1 MRSTIAMA
9 TFAALAAGTAG
20 VSALDTIPNMAGS
33 DTLKNMTQDVLIE
46 CGANCAGL
54 TYIGTGSGAGQNNLK
69 AGVQSVAPMS
79 RALNTGVCDVT
90 NRSKAEGIV
99 VALDGVNIVGQETN
113 VCNSSAQGLQFD
125 PAVNNSWRDVLRSI
139 YAGMP
144 AGSSTDPLVRDCNG
158 AARRALIAN
167 WNDIFRGDCNNC
179 TDSNPDTAVT
189 EPGLRHAFRRDEE
202 SGTTDVFLGLLS
214 LGTIS
219 FTQNA
224 PAGYPA
230 TAAKAFRQLANSPF
244 CNVHRP
250 NDTYLAVTVPP
261 NATAAQIAAG
271 TAKVIP
277 PAFNV
282 GAVPAGQPGG
292 FDHDSNAATPA
303 QLRSLISDPLDDFG
317 DDVSFPE
324 MQDQDPVRRKCV
336 GDNFDT
342 LVGQTKPNEQVCS
355 ADGQL
360 GVVLA
365 INPPPIGNAQ
375 AYPATPCDLG
385 AYEFGPGVVNAFAAG
400 VRCPNGD
407 EPLGAPAQCRLPID
421 TNGKFNCLNGGGTW
435 ISVGG
440 NLAFAANGAPAVI
453 DGDTVGE
460 TMGRSNIDGRVYNHV
475 LRDAAGNPVKITR
488 PNPFALGNINTPLI
502 GSFYRIH
509 TTRSLLASAGTKT
522 CQRDDATEQ
531 VGCLVQASPCSLGFA
546 GGDAVTQNPGGTV
559 GLRVNG
565 VLPDT
570 TSIQNL
576 VTAAG
581 PVYPFARKLYV
592 NTLRGFENPIT
603 PFTGTDAETDLV
615 RSFVTESVP
624 ADATHVGSQFGG
636 SLPAS
641 FGFIALPGTAGPFC
655 EDFNENGVCGTTSGV
670 CTADAN
676 GRVTCPAVNSNACA
690 AATTVAG
697 VPDNTAFCG
706 NGVQDTGEACDDGN
720 AITDSRTAANGDT
733 TDDKCSVNCTVT
745 P

>member
-20 VSALDTIPNMAGS
+20 VSALDSAPNFAGS
-33 DTLKNMTQDVLIE
+33 DTLKNMTQDVLVE

-54 TYIGTGSGAGQNNLK
+54 NYIGTGSGNGQANMNAGTQ
-69 AGVQSVAPMS
+69 GVAPMS
-79 RALNTGVCDVT
+79 RALNTGVCSNA
-90 NRSKAEGIV
+90 NRNKAEGLV
-99 VALDGVNIVGQETN
+99 VAPDGVNVVGSDTTT
-113 VCNSSAQGLQFD
+113 CNAAGQGLQFD
-125 PAVNNSWRDVLRSI
+125 PAVSNSWRDILRLI

-144 AGSSTDPLVRDCNG
+144 AGTSTDPTIRDCNS
-158 AARRALIAN
+158 AARRALISN
-167 WNDIFRGDCNNC
+167 WDDIFRGSCVNC
-179 TDSNPDTAVT
+179 ADSNPDSAVT

-230 TAAKAFRQLANSPF
+230 TAQLAFRALANSPF
-244 CNVHRP
+244 CNVKRP

-261 NATAAQIAAG
+261 NATPAQIAAG

-277 PAFNV
+277 PAFFIGN
-282 GAVPAGQPGG
+282 APAGASG
-292 FDHDSNAATPA
+292 FDHDSNAATPP

-336 GDNFDT
+336 SDNFDT
-342 LVGQTKPNEQVCS
+342 LVGQTKPTEQVCS

-360 GVVLA
+360 GVVLP
-365 INPPPIGNAQ
+365 INPPPLGNAV
-375 AYPATPCDLG
+375 AYPRVICDVG
-385 AYEFGPGVVNAFAAG
+385 AYEFGPGVTNVFASG
-400 VRCPNGD
+400 IRCPNGD
-407 EPLGAPAQCRLPID
+407 EPLGAPAQCRLPIAPD
-421 TNGKFNCLNGGGTW
+421 GKYNCLNGGGTW
-435 ISVGG
+435 IASGS
-440 NLAFAANGAPAVI
+440 NLLFAANGAPAVI

-460 TMGRSNIDGRVYNHV
+460 TQGRTDIDGRVYNHV
-475 LRDAAGNPVKITR
+475 LRDAAGNPVKILR
-488 PNPFALGNINTPLI
+488 PNPAALGNVSTPLV

-509 TTRSLLASAGTKT
+509 TTRSLVASAATKT

-531 VGCLVQASPCSLGFA
+531 LGCLVQASPCSLAYA

-559 GLRVNG
+559 GLRVSNI
-565 VLPDT
+565 LPDV

-592 NTLRGFENPIT
+592 NSLRGFDNPLA
-603 PFTGTDAETDLV
+603 PFTGSDGETDMV
-615 RSFVTESVP
+615 RSFVTETVP
-624 ADATHVGSQFGG
+624 ADATHVGAQYGG

-641 FGFIALPGTAGPFC
+641 FGFIPLPGTAGPFC
-655 EDFNENGVCGTTSGV
+655 EDFNENGVCGTIGGTCSTTGTRTT
-670 CTADAN
+670 CT
-676 GRVTCPAVNSNACA
+676 AVNSNACA
-690 AATTVAG
+690 PATTVAG

-706 NGVQDTGEACDDGN
+706 NGVVDTGEACDDGN
-720 AITDSRTAANGDT
+720 AITDTAAAPADP
-733 TDDKCSVNCTVT
+733 TDDKCSVNCTIT